1 MCRCETLYKQVEDT
15 EYREE
20 CAVDVQHVCEH
31 HVPVPV
37 PVEVKLEYFAK
48 HGIFDIHFSIYIYNH
63 FILLQNND
71 PIQGPLPCPP
81 GAAQG
86 V

>member
-48 HGIFDIHFSIYIYNH
+48 HGIFDIHFSIYIIISFYT
-63 FILLQNND
+63 
-71 PIQGPLPCPP
+71 
-81 GAAQG
+81 AK
-86 V
+86 